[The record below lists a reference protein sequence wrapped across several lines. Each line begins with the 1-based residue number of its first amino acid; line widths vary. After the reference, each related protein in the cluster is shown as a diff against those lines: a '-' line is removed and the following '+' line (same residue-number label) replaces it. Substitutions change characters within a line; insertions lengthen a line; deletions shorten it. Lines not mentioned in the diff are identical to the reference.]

1 MQMLVMQITVNLCL
15 SDPPLSVLF
24 PPPPTH
30 THAHPQTRLWLHWS
44 VVIPLLGDFLMD
56 GEGKNRWKNLA
67 AS

>member
-1 MQMLVMQITVNLCL
+1 MLEMQMLVMQITANPHL
-15 SDPPLSVLF
+15 SDPPLSST
-24 PPPPTH
+24 PPPP
-30 THAHPQTRLWLHWS
+30 PQTCLWLHWT

>member
-1 MQMLVMQITVNLCL
+1 MLEMQMLVMQITANPHL
-15 SDPPLSVLF
+15 SDSPLSST
-24 PPPPTH
+24 PPRTQ
-30 THAHPQTRLWLHWS
+30 ACLWLHWT